1 VNRFLAGASRLSS
14 PRSAS
19 RNGTASNAVTDTPG
33 IFWIKDKDSPSHE
46 LPAETT
52 SDLYLAA
59 RDRAITA
66 RSFHPCPH
74 DMNVMYQFWEHFLV
88 RNFNSRMYMEFRTF
102 AMDDASARNEFHGL
116 NSLLKYY
123 GKALS
128 FHEVP
133 IRRNVAADYVN
144 LVRSE
149 QQNSDRP
156 AFKQLRAA
164 WRDGALN
171 MKNRKRVK
179 DFLDPGMEEE
189 LDR

>member
-1 VNRFLAGASRLSS
+1 M
-14 PRSAS
+14 P
-19 RNGTASNAVTDTPG
+19 P
-33 IFWIKDKDSPSHE
+33 
-46 LPAETT
+46 ETT

-59 RDRAITA
+59 RDRALQQ
-66 RSFHPCPH
+66 RNFHPCPH

-88 RNFNSRMYMEFRTF
+88 RNFNARMYVEFRTF
-102 AMDDASARNEFHGL
+102 AMEDASARNEFQGL

-123 GKALS
+123 GKAMS
-128 FHEVP
+128 HEVP
-133 IRRNVAADYVN
+133 IRRSVANDYVS

-149 QQNSDRP
+149 PRESDRP

-179 DFLDPGMEEE
+179 DFLDKTMEEE